1 MTIIAKN
8 PVGRMVFQTGRGPRF
23 LRRTAFVVAALLTLI
38 ASFCAV
44 ENWRGH
50 RAWEK
55 YRRDLKA
62 RGEQLDWAAY
72 IPARVHDEQNFIKT
86 PLLEAVGYRGRVNTN
101 AVRVLE
107 DATQCLV
114 WEAWV
119 DSQAGRKLDWDQ
131 CQAALRRRTDAN
143 LPTLSQDPSAD
154 LLQALR

>member
-86 PLLEAVGYRGRVNTN
+86 PLLEAVGYRGRVKGDVVNDLVAISEEPN
-101 AVRVLE
+101 VRIME
-107 DATQCLV
+107 SKALV
-114 WEAWV
+114 CNIVPGRRA
-119 DSQAGRKLDWDQ
+119 AGP
-131 CQAALRRRTDAN
+131 AALDQLAAN
-143 LPTLSQDPSAD
+143 MEPA
-154 LLQALR
+154 